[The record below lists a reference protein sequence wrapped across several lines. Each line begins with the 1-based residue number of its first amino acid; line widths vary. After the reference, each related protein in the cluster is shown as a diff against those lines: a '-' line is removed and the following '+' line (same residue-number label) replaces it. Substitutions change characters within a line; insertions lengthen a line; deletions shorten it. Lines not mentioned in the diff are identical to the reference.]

1 MDGFEIT
8 SVYAGWFEF
17 KFRNHG
23 NEILLS
29 CSNIFSYDISLSLLK
44 TINEM
49 FCQETC
55 IKSICCM
62 DEMSAYILKF
72 LKHSHEIQITV
83 GEAYKSSDKISNNPE
98 ALENESIKKR
108 MFEGIYVFKEFA
120 DSIFKAFES
129 YSSGENLNIYQKQWM
144 PFPQEDFVKLRNK
157 MLYRYP
163 NTVI

>member
-1 MDGFEIT
+1 
-8 SVYAGWFEF
+8 
-17 KFRNHG
+17 
-23 NEILLS
+23 
-29 CSNIFSYDISLSLLK
+29 
-44 TINEM
+44 
-49 FCQETC
+49 
-55 IKSICCM
+55 M